1 MWKRLKQILC
11 RHEWRKVSDK
21 MVVKD
26 KHYILMRTKCK
37 CIKCGKVGYF

>member
-1 MWKRLKQILC
+1 MWKRLQQVLC

-21 MVVKD
+21 LVAKD
-26 KHYILMRTKCK
+26 GHYILMRTKCK

>member
-1 MWKRLKQILC
+1 MWKRLQQILC

-21 MVVKD
+21 MGVRD

-37 CIKCGKVGYF
+37 CTKCGKVGYF